1 MNVNVSDKLEMKKP
15 HPCGN
20 RIFDVLRVGIDFRI
34 RCTKCGRDVMVPRAK
49 IERNIKK
56 IIPAG
61 VSDGQDS

>member
-1 MNVNVSDKLEMKKP
+1 MNVQVGDRLKMKKP

-20 RIFDVLRVGIDFRI
+20 DVFDVLRIGADFRV

-49 IERNIKK
+49 IERNIRQ

-61 VSDGQDS
+61 EEAPRV